1 MARGD
6 AFRSRRL
13 IWRPGGFFSSVRTR
27 NFRLRV
33 ASRFSQDPPPVNGLV
48 ADHDALRLI
57 DYAPC
62 TRPPA
67 WRAYRREIVDST
79 CSEAMRC
86 MHGAY
91 DGRAH
96 AAIVGPTHMF

>member
-1 MARGD
+1 LA
-6 AFRSRRL
+6 
-13 IWRPGGFFSSVRTR
+13 GGFFSSVRTR

-33 ASRFSQDPPPVNGLV
+33 ASRFSQDPPAVNGLV
-48 ADHDALRLI
+48 ADHDALQLI
-57 DYAPC
+57 DYVHC
-62 TRPPA
+62 TRPPT
-67 WRAYRREIVDST
+67 WRVYLGEIVDSPRR
-79 CSEAMRC
+79 EAMRC